1 MRPTFMHL
9 YENSLCSDALSK
21 LLENPNVSGRRE
33 GGRGRKEREDRR
45 KRRMEVEGGGSRER
59 PTFICTI

>member
-21 LLENPNVSGRRE
+21 LLESNPKVSGRRE
-33 GGRGRKEREDRR
+33 GGREKGGR
-45 KRRMEVEGGGSRER
+45 KRRMEVE
-59 PTFICTI
+59 